1 MVPGWRGPRD
11 GTSCPGGGDPPAG
24 RWSSSPMTRP
34 SGLAGGSGP
43 ADGDEDGKAVSEHT
57 VVGRPRRPGDAGT
70 GDSVPWHALDAEMA
84 LAELDSGPHG
94 LDAEEAERRL
104 EAHGPNRL
112 AEAAATP
119 WWVTLLAQFTSPLI
133 FILILAAALTFAL
146 GEHVDTAVIAAV
158 LLLNASI
165 GLYQERNAERSV
177 LALMQLVSP
186 TARVVR
192 GGHEWEVDSA
202 EVVPGDLVVLE
213 SGALVPAD
221 LRLVSAAALRI
232 DESMLTGESVPASK
246 GTDPVAEGA
255 TLGDRTCMAFTGS
268 TVARGRAR
276 GVVVATGRAT
286 ELGRI
291 SERLESAE
299 VPATPLQERMDRFA
313 WIIGAIVVVSAA
325 LTFLLGLAFGESA
338 SDVLLVAAALA
349 VAAVPEGLP
358 VVLTV
363 ALALGVRRMAK
374 RNAIVRRLPAVETLG
389 STTLIG
395 SDKTGTLTENRMTVQ
410 QISTPFGRQSL
421 AEDRVPADPRDA
433 EAVEVPTLR
442 DDARA
447 LTLLAGVLAN
457 EGEITFAE
465 TGIERRGD
473 PTETAL
479 LVAAARLGIDPGE
492 CEEAY
497 PEVAQIPFEPEQKYS
512 ASFRRH
518 ADEYVVF
525 VKGAP
530 ERILSMCDVTVG
542 GAALDRERVWGEVH
556 RMAAQGLRVL
566 AFAMGR
572 HGAGHDPEALAQDD
586 PQGLVFLGLQG
597 MLDPPRD
604 GVRGA
609 IEGCPRAGQ
618 RVVMITGDHAV
629 TAVSIARDL
638 GIVGEGD
645 EGVLTGAELEEL
657 TDEELRR
664 LVGEIS
670 VYARTS
676 PTHKL
681 RIVEAARAAGHVV
694 AVTGDG
700 VNDAL
705 ALRAADIGVAMG
717 RDGTDVAR
725 EAADMVLADDNF
737 VSIHAAVEGGRVTF
751 DNVRKVTFF
760 LLSTGVGTFVVIPI
774 AMLLGWPL
782 IMFPAQLLWL
792 NLVTKGLQD
801 LALAFEPGEPDVLEH
816 PPRARREP
824 LITRLLWWRTL
835 LVGATMALGALVMFD
850 WALARDDL
858 SLDQAR
864 TVALTTLVVFQAFHL
879 GSSRSDRRSVFS
891 VPLTS
896 NRFLLLAQV
905 GALGVH
911 IGALYLP
918 FMQLVLRVEPIGIGA
933 WWRLILVA
941 ASVLVVVEVDK
952 LVRRRAARRVAAVPA
967 RA

>member
-1 MVPGWRGPRD
+1 VSGTTAADRRRG
-11 GTSCPGGGDPPAG
+11 
-24 RWSSSPMTRP
+24 
-34 SGLAGGSGP
+34 
-43 ADGDEDGKAVSEHT
+43 SE
-57 VVGRPRRPGDAGT
+57 DAGH
-70 GDSVPWHALDAEMA
+70 GDTPVWHALHASVVA
-84 LAELDSGPHG
+84 AALDSDPHG
-94 LDAEEAERRL
+94 LDADEAARRL
-104 EAHGPNRL
+104 RTHGPNRL
-112 AEAAATP
+112 AEAATTP
-119 WWVTLLAQFTSPLI
+119 WWVSLLAQFTSPLI

-146 GEHVDTAVIAAV
+146 GEYVDTAVIVAV

-192 GGHEWEVDSA
+192 GGHEWEIDSA

-213 SGALVPAD
+213 SGARVPAD
-221 LRLVSAAALRI
+221 LRLISAAALRI

-246 GTDPVAEGA
+246 GTEPVGEAA
-255 TLGDRTCMAFTGS
+255 ALGDRSCLAFTGS

-276 GVVVATGRAT
+276 GVVVATGTAT
-286 ELGRI
+286 QLGRI
-291 SERLESAE
+291 SSRLESAE

-313 WIIGAIVVVSAA
+313 WIVGAIVVASAA
-325 LTFLLGLAFGESA
+325 MTFLLGLLLGEPA
-338 SDVLLVAAALA
+338 SEVLLVAAALA

-363 ALALGVRRMAK
+363 ALALGVRRMAR

-410 QISTPFGRQSL
+410 QISTPFGRTSL
-421 AEDRVPADPRDA
+421 VEDRLPADPRDA
-433 EAVEVPTLR
+433 EAVEVPSLR

-465 TGIERRGD
+465 EGVERRGD

-479 LVAAARLGIDPGE
+479 LIAAARFGIDPGE

-518 ADEYVVF
+518 ADESVVF

-530 ERILSMCDVTVG
+530 ERILSMCDLAVG
-542 GAALDRERVWGEVH
+542 GTALDPERVWGEVT

-566 AFAMGR
+566 AFAMRRHAEGR
-572 HGAGHDPEALAQDD
+572 DPEALAEDD
-586 PQGLVFLGLQG
+586 PEGLVFLGLQG
-597 MLDPPRD
+597 MLDPPRE

-609 IEGCPRAGQ
+609 IEGCHRAGQ
-618 RVVMITGDHAV
+618 RVVMITGDHAA

-638 GIVGEGD
+638 GIVGED
-645 EGVLTGAELEEL
+645 DDGVLTGGDLEEL

-664 LVGEIS
+664 AIGEVH

-681 RIVEAARAAGHVV
+681 RIVEAARQAGHVV

-725 EAADMVLADDNF
+725 EAADMVLADDDF

-760 LLSTGVGTFVVIPI
+760 LLSTGVGTFAVIPV

-782 IMFPAQLLWL
+782 IMVPAQLLWL

-816 PPRARREP
+816 PPRPRREP

-835 LVGATMALGALVMFD
+835 LVGATMSLGALVMFD
-850 WALARDDL
+850 WALARDL

-879 GSSRSDRRSVFS
+879 GSSRSDRRSVLE

-896 NRFLLLAQV
+896 NRFLLLAQA

-911 IGALYLP
+911 VGALHLP
-918 FMQLVLRVEPIGIGA
+918 FTQLVLRVEPIGLDA
-933 WWRLILVA
+933 WWRLVLVA
-941 ASVLVVVEVDK
+941 SSVLVVVELDK
-952 LVRRRAARRVAAVPA
+952 LVRRRGAGRGRAAPD
-967 RA
+967 

>member
-1 MVPGWRGPRD
+1 VGTLGVAVASHVVTPR
-11 GTSCPGGGDPPAG
+11 
-24 RWSSSPMTRP
+24 TRYR
-34 SGLAGGSGP
+34 
-43 ADGDEDGKAVSEHT
+43 EDAAVSDTSVRDPDRHGHDVGDVSDPAWHT
-57 VVGRPRRPGDAGT
+57 LPASDVVARFGGF
-70 GDSVPWHALDAEMA
+70 E
-84 LAELDSGPHG
+84 HG
-94 LDAEEAERRL
+94 LSQAEAERRL
-104 EAHGPNRL
+104 AEHGPNRL
-112 AEAAATP
+112 AEAGATP

-133 FILILAAALTFAL
+133 FILLMAAALTFVL
-146 GEHVDTAVIAAV
+146 GEYVDTAVIAAV

-192 GGHEWEVDSA
+192 EGHEWEVDSA
-202 EVVPGDLVVLE
+202 EVVPGDLLVLE
-213 SGALVPAD
+213 SGARVPAD
-221 LRLVSAAALRI
+221 LRLVSATALRI

-246 GTDPVAEGA
+246 ATAPVDRDAG
-255 TLGDRTCMAFTGS
+255 LGDRSCMAFTGS
-268 TVARGRAR
+268 TVASGRAR
-276 GVVVATGRAT
+276 GVAVATGTAT

-291 SERLESAE
+291 SERLEAAE
-299 VPATPLQERMDRFA
+299 VRATPLQERMDRFA
-313 WIIGAIVVVSAA
+313 WIIGGIVVVSAA
-325 LTFLLGLAFGESA
+325 LTFLLGLAFGEPPGE
-338 SDVLLVAAALA
+338 VLLVAAALA

-363 ALALGVRRMAK
+363 ALALGVRRMAR

-410 QISTPFGRQSL
+410 QITTPVGRVSL
-421 AEDRVPADPRDA
+421 QDDVVPAEPQDA
-433 EAVEVPTLR
+433 EPVEVPDP
-442 DDARA
+442 DDGPLQ

-457 EGEITFAE
+457 ESEISFTQDGVE
-465 TGIERRGD
+465 GRGD
-473 PTETAL
+473 PTEVAL
-479 LVAAARLGIDPGE
+479 LVAAARFGIDPGE
-492 CEEAY
+492 CQEAY
-497 PEVAQIPFEPEQKYS
+497 PEVAQIPFEPEHKYS

-518 ADEYVVF
+518 GDDYLAF

-530 ERILSMCDVTVG
+530 EQVLAMCHTVVG
-542 GAALDRERVWGEVH
+542 GDVLDHERVWGDVQ
-556 RMAAQGLRVL
+556 RMATQGLRVL
-566 AFAMGR
+566 AFAMRR
-572 HGAGHDPEALAQDD
+572 HAATHDPEALADED
-586 PQGLVFLGLQG
+586 PEALVFLGLQG

-604 GVRGA
+604 GVRAA
-609 IEGCPRAGQ
+609 IDGCRRAGQ
-618 RVVMITGDHAV
+618 RVVMITGDHAA
-629 TAVSIARDL
+629 TAVSIAREV
-638 GIVGEGD
+638 GIVESDDDGVVTGEDLEGLDD
-645 EGVLTGAELEEL
+645 ERLRDLV
-657 TDEELRR
+657 DE
-664 LVGEIS
+664 VS

-737 VSIHAAVEGGRVTF
+737 VSIHAAIEGGRVTF

-760 LLSTGVGTFVVIPI
+760 LLSTGVGTFAVIPI

-782 IMFPAQLLWL
+782 IMVPAQLLWL

-801 LALAFEPGEPDVLEH
+801 LALAFEPGEPDVLDH
-816 PPRARREP
+816 PPRPRREP
-824 LITRLLWWRTL
+824 IITPLLWWRTL
-835 LVGATMALGALVMFD
+835 LVGTVMTLGALVMFD
-850 WALARDDL
+850 WAFARDDL
-858 SLDQAR
+858 SIEQAR

-879 GSSRSDRRSVFS
+879 GSSRSERRSVFR

-911 IGALYLP
+911 VAAMYLP
-918 FMQLVLRVEPIGIGA
+918 FTQTVLRMEPIDAAA
-933 WWRLILVA
+933 WWRLTLIA
-941 ASVLVVVEVDK
+941 ASVLVVVELDK
-952 LVRRRAARRVAAVPA
+952 LVRRRRSVRSVAGGVTLAPGDPDGPP
-967 RA
+967 